1 MAAQRHAMKRL
12 QHGLGLV
19 EVMVGMVIGMVAI
32 LVVMQVFQLSE
43 GARRNTVGG
52 DDAQMAGT
60 LTIASLQREMRQAGY
75 GTSAFP
81 ILGCSLTM
89 PGGWT
94 IPALVP
100 VMINPG
106 AAVIPDGDPNT
117 DTLLLMY
124 GDSGSSPEGDL
135 IAAQTA
141 QNVYS
146 VSTPTSFDRGHF
158 VVAAPEWV
166 VSSTT
171 RPAAPVCD
179 LTLEAVTATNAPSP
193 PTVTVGMGVAGMT
206 NGYLYNFGRAPRFL
220 AYAVRG
226 GNLTVCDYLANDCRL
241 GVNDPAIWTPIS
253 PGVVSLRAVYGIDT
267 SVTMDA
273 AVDNFVRA
281 TPATQCAWARFTA
294 VRMALVSRSGE
305 FDRTLGQDVPAIDA
319 PEWRASDAA
328 PFDLTANADW
338 QKFRYKV
345 FETTIPV
352 RNSAWQG
359 TQVVKAATPC

>member
-19 EVMVGMVIGMVAI
+19 EVMVGLVIGMVAI
-32 LVVMQVFQLSE
+32 LVIMQIFQLSE

-94 IPALVP
+94 LPAMVP
-100 VMINPG
+100 VIVNPG
-106 AAVIPDGDPNT
+106 AAVVPDGDPNT

-158 VVAAPEWV
+158 VVAAPEWA
-166 VSSTT
+166 VSGGP
-171 RPAAPVCD
+171 RGAPCA
-179 LTLEAVTATNAPSP
+179 LALEAVTATNAPSP
-193 PTVTVGMGVAGMT
+193 PTITVGMGVAGMT
-206 NGYLYNFGRAPRFL
+206 NGYLYNLGRAPRFL

-226 GNLTVCDYLANDCRL
+226 GNLTVCDYLANDCRQ
-241 GVNDPAIWTPIS
+241 GVNDPTIWTPIS
-253 PGVVSLRAVYGIDT
+253 PGVVSLRAVYGIDA
-267 SVTMDA
+267 SVPMDA
-273 AVDNFVRA
+273 AVDNFVRP
-281 TPATQCAWARFTA
+281 TPATQCDWARFAA
-294 VRMALVSRSGE
+294 VRMGLVSRSGE
-305 FDRTLGQDVPAIDA
+305 FDRTLGQDVPVIQE
-319 PEWRASDAA
+319 PEWRASDVAA
-328 PFDLTANADW
+328 FNVRAIPDYE
-338 QKFRYKV
+338 KYRYKV
-345 FETTIPV
+345 FETTVPV
-352 RNSAWQG
+352 RNMAWQG
-359 TQVVKAATPC
+359 VQTGC